1 MYQLTATFLSEPLIR
16 TFVKMGTRLSNLG
29 FYTLLGILP
38 LRAVHSQGLSSFSRL
53 LIGMKV
59 FGMLN

>member
-1 MYQLTATFLSEPLIR
+1 MYQLTVTLLPEPLIR
-16 TFVKMGTRLSNLG
+16 TNVEIGTLLSNLG

-38 LRAVHSQGLSSFSRL
+38 LPAAQSQGLSNFSRV

-59 FGMLN
+59 FGKLN